1 MEFFEDYF
9 KIDAGK
15 NMFDIQDFT
24 TISHSDGIT
33 HIHVIYQTFVSPKNP
48 FPHFDFLNESLAIT
62 LDEKNIFQHTLQL
75 KMPQKFRH

>member
-48 FPHFDFLNESLAIT
+48 L
-62 LDEKNIFQHTLQL
+62 
-75 KMPQKFRH
+75 